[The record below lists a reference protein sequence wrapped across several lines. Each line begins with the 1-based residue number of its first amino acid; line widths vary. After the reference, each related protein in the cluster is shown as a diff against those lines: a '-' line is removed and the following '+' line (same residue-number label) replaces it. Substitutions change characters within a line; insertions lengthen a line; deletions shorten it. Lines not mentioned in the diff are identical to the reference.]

1 MPERPIT
8 DAMWRV
14 TCVNSQ
20 TRQVFQRDLYVELA
34 TIPSDDRAEM
44 QSILADSISGRW
56 GMLKYRRYFKEQK
69 PRYDLNERWHASF
82 CIPRY
87 YEDEAGNPLDELRFM
102 QVYTGHEDIIIAGN
116 PNSVLRLGPSSMAR
130 PEKWSAKKAN
140 DIAHFLEVVH
150 CLALSDWIEAPISF
164 SFIIFIRQLMSDGD
178 KLFKLATD
186 AYLCHTA
193 DEGKRAYVMQRRD
206 CFNGVLGHEPFP
218 LQKSGITGRQ
228 LIVLFFYGF
237 GLIHRDDTKKQEFR
251 EIITRLGR
259 EMVMLGIHTTLQ
271 HVVCHADNVARV
283 IRQDFLHWV
292 ATNQC
297 PPPDRIGIVDLLGEI
312 E

>member
-1 MPERPIT
+1 
-8 DAMWRV
+8 
-14 TCVNSQ
+14 
-20 TRQVFQRDLYVELA
+20 
-34 TIPSDDRAEM
+34 
-44 QSILADSISGRW
+44 
-56 GMLKYRRYFKEQK
+56 
-69 PRYDLNERWHASF
+69 
-82 CIPRY
+82 
-87 YEDEAGNPLDELRFM
+87 
-102 QVYTGHEDIIIAGN
+102 
-116 PNSVLRLGPSSMAR
+116 MAR

-164 SFIIFIRQLMSDGD
+164 SFISSASGGKQMLEFKRPNVLVINSALIFIRQLMSDGD